1 MERPIPCYGHVLPI
15 TCLILL
21 LQIFSVASHG
31 QTPVDSSLKTHLP
44 HITKRFLSNSF
55 PIPKKDSVK
64 IDINNPFKNL
74 FITRPAFRIN
84 GGMVSYN
91 FNYRSFLD
99 TPYAEK
105 DLMQHNIMGRFNVTV
120 AGNFPLQVNYWVRQT
135 NSPFFKNIY
144 DVQVAFN
151 GNDFH
156 NNLQNQ
162 MRARLLALA
171 PAVKDSL
178 LEKLY
183 NLKLSELTNLGRD
196 LNTLFN
202 PQKLIEA
209 SEILKV
215 PKITWNTGL
224 PDSVNVKRE
233 DSIKQ
238 AAALFLNKY
247 KETKQQYDELTGKVD
262 SLKKAYHE
270 NLNKVKQ
277 FKQLINGNWNDL
289 QSVHDWKNKLHEYG
303 MENIPIPSKYRWL
316 LGVKNFSV
324 GRSPVNY
331 SELTAKNISVNGI
344 NLEYNS
350 WYYFAATAGTVNYR
364 FRDFVVNGL
373 SKKPQFLYMVRA
385 GIGRLEKSYFILSG
399 FSGQKQIAV
408 NTIHV
413 SGISAES
420 RWRLNRTSWL
430 TAEVAKSVA
439 PDYRNNPPE
448 AASKFNLN
456 DKNNQAVALH
466 LLSDL
471 PETSSRIEATYK
483 KTGANYQSF
492 SSYTSNAAMESWMV
506 KADQNFF
513 KRRLRISASLRKN
526 EFTNPFIIQNYSS
539 NTIFKSVTASLRMRK
554 WPVVTIGYQPFSQLT
569 KVGNDVLENRF
580 QTFTGTAFHTYK
592 IKQLKLATTL
602 MVNKFYNNS
611 SDTGFIYYN
620 ATNSYFS
627 QSFFFP
633 SFSAN
638 VGASFTKNSNY
649 TLQILDGGVQPY
661 LSKLGTIGIGI
672 KINNLNN
679 SVIKA
684 GGYVTANIRV
694 HKQDMLLISYEH
706 GYLPGAH
713 SLVRNEMGTVQ
724 FIKSFNFR

>member
-1 MERPIPCYGHVLPI
+1 MEHPIPCCGRILLI
-15 TCLILL
+15 TGLTLL
-21 LQIFSVASHG
+21 LQLFSVASYG
-31 QTPVDSSLKTHLP
+31 QTPVDSSLKISLS
-44 HITKRFLSNSF
+44 HITKDAVKRQ
-55 PIPKKDSVK
+55 IPKSDSLK
-64 IDINNPFKNL
+64 IDIKNPFKNL
-74 FITRPAFRIN
+74 LITRPAIRIN
-84 GGMVSYN
+84 GGMISYN

-99 TPYAEK
+99 RPYAEK
-105 DLMQHNIMGRFNVTV
+105 DLMQHNVMGKFNVTV
-120 AGNFPLQVNYWVRQT
+120 AGNFPLQVNYWIRQT

-144 DVQVAFN
+144 DVQVSFN

-156 NNLQNQ
+156 NNLQSK
-162 MRARLLALA
+162 MRERLLALA
-171 PAVKDSL
+171 PGVKDSL

-183 NLKLSELTNLGRD
+183 NVKLSELTGLGRD
-196 LNTLFN
+196 LNSLFY

-209 SEILKV
+209 NEILKV
-215 PKITWNTGL
+215 PKLTWNAGL
-224 PDSVNVKRE
+224 PDSINLKRE

-238 AAALFLNKY
+238 TAALYLHKY
-247 KETKQQYDELTGKVD
+247 EETKKRYDALTGQVD

-270 NLNKVKQ
+270 NLEKVNQ
-277 FKQLINGNWNDL
+277 FKQMIGGNWNDL
-289 QSVHDWKNKLHEYG
+289 QSVRDWKNRLHEYG
-303 MENIPIPSKYRWL
+303 MDNVPIPAKYRWL
-316 LGVKNFSV
+316 LGVRNFSV

-385 GIGRLEKSYFILSG
+385 GIGRPEKNYFILSG
-399 FSGQKQIAV
+399 FSGQKQIST
-408 NTIHV
+408 NTIHI

-420 RWRLNRTSWL
+420 RWALNRTSYL
-430 TAEVAKSVA
+430 TAEVAKSIA

-448 AASKFNLN
+448 AASKLDLT
-456 DKNNQAVALH
+456 DKNNQAIALH
-466 LLSDL
+466 LVSNI
-471 PETSSRIEATYK
+471 PETGSRLEAAWK

-506 KADQNFF
+506 KGDQNFF

-526 EFTNPFIIQNYSS
+526 EFTNPFVIQNYSS
-539 NTIFKSVTASLRMRK
+539 NTIFKSLTASLRMRK
-554 WPVVTIGYQPFSQLT
+554 WPVITIGYQPFSQLT

-580 QTFTGTAFHTYK
+580 QTFTGTLFHSYQ
-592 IKQLKLATTL
+592 IKQLRLATTV

-694 HKQDMLLISYEH
+694 HKQDMLLVSYEH

-724 FIKSFNFR
+724 FIKAFNF